1 METII
6 LVLTIILI
14 LVALLHQVKQNPA
27 TMRIGTYGIFIVL
40 GTFWSIMHVIHTTSE
55 SINVV
60 LKYGFV
66 IGTFFGVVLMLSMVR
81 HSWKRSHDILLPLL
95 VFGYFFSLIV
105 GFNWPLW
112 RLSAPWLMLYFVWQF
127 IRFTVSSMV
136 YKYVTKAPEKGP
148 LVVLGGGLAAG
159 YRVGNIVDQ
168 RIQAAVRDARQMSE
182 YPTLI
187 FSGGQGENQLV
198 SEAEAMRDWAV
209 LTYDVPR
216 DHTMLE
222 NRSHNTYQN
231 IKYTSQLLNG
241 KPFTFY
247 TSNYHVFRGVL
258 LAQKQHIM
266 ARGRGG
272 SVSLSYRIPAFFREF
287 AGVMNINKRQQ
298 IIWGL
303 IWLAIA
309 LIVNGI
315 IIG

>member
-127 IRFTVSSMV
+127 CRFIVSSV
-136 YKYVTKAPEKGP
+136 IYGYQSKAPTHGP
-148 LVVLGGGLAAG
+148 LVVLGGGLAEG
-159 YRVGNIVDQ
+159 YRVGNIVDK
-168 RIQAAVRDARQMSE
+168 RIQAAVADANKMSE
-182 YPTLI
+182 YPMII
-187 FSGGQGENQLV
+187 FSGGQGEDQLI
-198 SEAEAMRDWAV
+198 SEAEAMRDWSV
-209 LTYDVPR
+209 SHYDVPLEK
-216 DHTMLE
+216 TQLE
-222 NRSHNTYQN
+222 NRSRNTYQN
-231 IKYTSQLLNG
+231 LKYTSQLLSQQ
-241 KPFTFY
+241 PFTFY
-247 TSNYHVFRGVL
+247 TSGYHVFRGVL
-258 LAQKQHIM
+258 LAKKQNID
-266 ARGRGG
+266 AQGRGG
-272 SVSLSYRIPAFFREF
+272 FVPLVYRVPAFFREF
-287 AGVMNINKRQQ
+287 AGVMSMNIKRQ
-298 IIWGL
+298 ILWALVWG
-303 IWLAIA
+303 AIA
-309 LIVNGI
+309 FVANQIMTY
-315 IIG
+315 